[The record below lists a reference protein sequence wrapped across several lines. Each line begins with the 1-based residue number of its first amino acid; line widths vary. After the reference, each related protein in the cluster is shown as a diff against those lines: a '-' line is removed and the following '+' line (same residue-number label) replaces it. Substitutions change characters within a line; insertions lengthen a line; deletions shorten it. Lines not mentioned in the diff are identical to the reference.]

1 MSTHIN
7 QVAGDEQPVRMDDLY
22 HYFHTGSKPRVDWRI
37 GVEFEKKVMRYANG
51 QPVSFD
57 ESDGIEVILSKLAE
71 RFHWEPHFENGRLT
85 TLTRQSMTISLEPG
99 GQLEFATSPVTHLG
113 EVQHELNEHMRE
125 LHEVVDRSKITF
137 LSVGVSPLA
146 NIDQVPL
153 NPRPRHRLMAE
164 VLPSLSQYGLHMM
177 KCTCSTQVCLD
188 YADGADAMRKFRV
201 ALLLSPVINAAF
213 NNAPWYGNR
222 PTGYHSYRAQIWQ
235 HMDPSRS
242 GWLMPLLRKGF
253 TLEHWVEYAL
263 DVPLLFYSAGKDL
276 KRAPNI
282 SFRQF
287 MQQGIDKQ
295 YPTLSD
301 WKLHLSTIFTE
312 VRMKQ
317 FLEVRGADAVP
328 RPFVLAV
335 PALWKGILYDASS
348 LQAAEELV
356 QSWSITDLDECADVV
371 SHQSL
376 DTPWQGKPLRS
387 WWDNCYELATAGLR
401 RQAQLMGHP
410 DESKY
415 LHALRTDHFRDWRKT
430 VESWST
436 NYQVSWESMRTIWAS

>member
-1 MSTHIN
+1 MSTHLHPGP
-7 QVAGDEQPVRMDDLY
+7 GDEPPVRLHDLFD
-22 HYFHTGSKPRVDWRI
+22 YFHAGSKPRQDWRI
-37 GVEFEKKVMRYANG
+37 GVEFEKKVMRYAQG
-51 QPVSFD
+51 QPVGFD
-57 ESDGIEVILSKLAE
+57 DADGIEVILSNLAE
-71 RFHWEPHFENGRLT
+71 RFHWERHFENGRLT
-85 TLTRQSMTISLEPG
+85 TLTRQGMTISLEPG

-113 EVQHELNEHMRE
+113 EVQHELDEHMRE

-146 NIDQVPL
+146 NIDDVPL

-164 VLPSLSQYGLHMM
+164 VLPTLSTYGLHMM

-188 YADGADAMRKFRV
+188 YANVDDAMRKFRV

-222 PTGYHSYRAQIWQ
+222 PTGYHSYRNQIWQ
-235 HMDPSRS
+235 HMDPQRS
-242 GWLMPLLRKGF
+242 GWLLPLLQQGF
-253 TLEHWVEYAL
+253 SLERWVNYAL
-263 DVPLLFYSAGKDL
+263 DVPLLFFSVGTELRK
-276 KRAPNI
+276 APAI
-282 SFRQF
+282 TFRQF
-287 MQQGIDKQ
+287 MEQGIDDQ

-328 RPFVLAV
+328 RPYVLAV
-335 PALWKGILYDASS
+335 PAFWKGILYDAES
-348 LQAAEELV
+348 LQAAEDMVRRWPVEQLPEL
-356 QSWSITDLDECADVV
+356 ADVV

-376 DTPWQGKPLRS
+376 QTPWQGHPLHH
-387 WWDNCYELATAGLR
+387 WWNQCYDLATQGLR
-401 RQAQLMGHP
+401 RQAQSMGHP

-415 LHALRTDHFRDWRKT
+415 LHPLRSDTFHDWRHT
-430 VESWST
+430 IERWST
-436 NYQVSWESMRTIWAS
+436 QYDVSWEAMRQVWGS